1 MDRTKYNY
9 SSELEVELVKKNA
22 VLCIL
27 VLFILT
33 GCTTSEIEYET
44 SRDEVIYSPSGNYS
58 ITLRYDYVSRPYIFK
73 DDTLVF
79 ETNKPGYNETVYFKV
94 EWESEDE
101 IFLYIESDNDKY
113 SNEKYFIKIY
123 KNYICLFNY
132 LFISSQM
139 SAKPYFIGSTGILLL
154 W

>member
-79 ETNKPGYNETVYFKV
+79 EKNKPGYNETVYFKV
-94 EWESEDE
+94 EWKSEDE

-113 SNEKYFIKIY
+113 SNEKYFIKID
-123 KNYICLFNY
+123 
-132 LFISSQM
+132 
-139 SAKPYFIGSTGILLL
+139 
-154 W
+154 

>member
-79 ETNKPGYNETVYFKV
+79 ETNKPWYNETVYFKV
-94 EWESEDE
+94 EWKSEDE

-113 SNEKYFIKIY
+113 SNEKYFIKID
-123 KNYICLFNY
+123 
-132 LFISSQM
+132 
-139 SAKPYFIGSTGILLL
+139 
-154 W
+154 

>member
-58 ITLRYDYVSRPYIFK
+58 ITLRYD
-73 DDTLVF
+73 
-79 ETNKPGYNETVYFKV
+79 
-94 EWESEDE
+94 
-101 IFLYIESDNDKY
+101 IFLSCSLSRVFMVRSME
-113 SNEKYFIKIY
+113 
-123 KNYICLFNY
+123 
-132 LFISSQM
+132 
-139 SAKPYFIGSTGILLL
+139 
-154 W
+154 

>member
-27 VLFILT
+27 VLFTLT

-79 ETNKPGYNETVYFKV
+79 ETNKPGYNETVSFKV
-94 EWESEDE
+94 EWKSEDE

-113 SNEKYFIKIY
+113 SNEKYFIKID
-123 KNYICLFNY
+123 
-132 LFISSQM
+132 
-139 SAKPYFIGSTGILLL
+139 
-154 W
+154 

>member
-9 SSELEVELVKKNA
+9 SSELEVEVVKKNA

-94 EWESEDE
+94 EWKSEDE

-113 SNEKYFIKIY
+113 SNEKYFIKID
-123 KNYICLFNY
+123 
-132 LFISSQM
+132 
-139 SAKPYFIGSTGILLL
+139 
-154 W
+154 

>member
-27 VLFILT
+27 VLFTLT

-44 SRDEVIYSPSGNYS
+44 SRDEVIYAPSGNYS

-94 EWESEDE
+94 EWKSEDE

-113 SNEKYFIKIY
+113 SNEKYFIKID
-123 KNYICLFNY
+123 
-132 LFISSQM
+132 
-139 SAKPYFIGSTGILLL
+139 
-154 W
+154 

>member
-1 MDRTKYNY
+1 M
-9 SSELEVELVKKNA
+9 
-22 VLCIL
+22 LCIL
-27 VLFILT
+27 VLFVLT

-113 SNEKYFIKIY
+113 SNEKYFIKICI
-123 KNYICLFNY
+123 NYICLFDY
-132 LFISSQM
+132 LFISS
-139 SAKPYFIGSTGILLL
+139 
-154 W
+154 

>member
-33 GCTTSEIEYET
+33 GCTTIEYET

-94 EWESEDE
+94 EWKSEDE

-113 SNEKYFIKIY
+113 SNEKYFIKID
-123 KNYICLFNY
+123 
-132 LFISSQM
+132 
-139 SAKPYFIGSTGILLL
+139 
-154 W
+154 

>member
-79 ETNKPGYNETVYFKV
+79 ETNKLGYNETVYFKV
-94 EWESEDE
+94 EWKSEDE

-113 SNEKYFIKIY
+113 SNEKYFIKID
-123 KNYICLFNY
+123 
-132 LFISSQM
+132 
-139 SAKPYFIGSTGILLL
+139 
-154 W
+154 

>member
-79 ETNKPGYNETVYFKV
+79 ETNKPGCNETVYFKV
-94 EWESEDE
+94 EWKSEDE

-113 SNEKYFIKIY
+113 SNEKYFIKID
-123 KNYICLFNY
+123 
-132 LFISSQM
+132 
-139 SAKPYFIGSTGILLL
+139 
-154 W
+154 

>member
-79 ETNKPGYNETVYFKV
+79 ETNKLGYNETVYFKV
-94 EWESEDE
+94 EWKSEDR
-101 IFLYIESDNDKY
+101 
-113 SNEKYFIKIY
+113 
-123 KNYICLFNY
+123 
-132 LFISSQM
+132 
-139 SAKPYFIGSTGILLL
+139 IG
-154 W
+154 

>member
-27 VLFILT
+27 VLFTLT

-79 ETNKPGYNETVYFKV
+79 ETNKLGYNETVYFKV
-94 EWESEDE
+94 EWKSEDE

-113 SNEKYFIKIY
+113 SNEKYFIKID
-123 KNYICLFNY
+123 
-132 LFISSQM
+132 
-139 SAKPYFIGSTGILLL
+139 
-154 W
+154 